1 MTEPITQTRLFPGVL
16 WVLEVRT
23 TSGPPLTA
31 QSESTQC
38 YWLGGLKPIL
48 NPTVYLAGLLNNNN
62 NIYLN
67 K

>member
-1 MTEPITQTRLFPGVL
+1 M
-16 WVLEVRT
+16 LEVRI

-48 NPTVYLAGLLNNNN
+48 NPTVYLAGLLNINNN
-62 NIYLN
+62 KYLN
-67 K
+67 KEKS